1 MKTINLKEAY
11 DILNECSGII
21 IEDSVILYPQ
31 LGDLDGDDENEFLFL
46 FWDDDGAEYNMK
58 FCEGDNREITISSS
72 SMFLYD
78 RDCETPEG
86 VTQLTILQPK
96 NLETS

>member
-1 MKTINLKEAY
+1 MKTIKLKEAY
-11 DILNECSGII
+11 DILNECSGVI

-31 LGDLDGDDENEFLFL
+31 LADLDGDDENEFLFL

-58 FCEGDNREITISSS
+58 FCEGDNREITISGS

-78 RDCETPEG
+78 TDCEKPEG
-86 VTQLTILQPK
+86 VTQISILEPK
-96 NLETS
+96 NLES